1 MVKYLKEL
9 LVFSLVD
16 DEDDDDYQGDAYSDN
31 PCDYYRG

>member
-16 DEDDDDYQGDAYSDN
+16 DEDDDYQGDAYSDN
-31 PCDYYRG
+31 PYDYYRG